1 MKNLAEGTIT
11 NIQRYSVHD
20 GPGIRTIVFFKGCPL
35 RCKWCQN
42 PETNTVTPSL
52 VFFKDKCLGCRTCL
66 GICPTGAV
74 YLKDDQLAYSR
85 SLCVS
90 CGACADRCPSLARE
104 IVGRVETVES
114 IFKTILRDKIFFD
127 MSGGGITL
135 SGGEPLMQ
143 PAFARDL
150 LQKSKSHG
158 IHTAIETCG
167 YAEWGAFEMVEC
179 YTDLFLYDVKV
190 VDADSHHHYTGVRN
204 EKILNNLM
212 RLAEKRANIVLRV
225 PFIPGVNSSTE
236 NLESLSKIA
245 KECNALE
252 IHLLPFHQAG
262 QLKWESLGESYSFAS
277 QKLPSEEEI
286 NAAAQILKKNGH
298 TVCIG
303 GSGVYKK

>member
-1 MKNLAEGTIT
+1 
-11 NIQRYSVHD
+11 
-20 GPGIRTIVFFKGCPL
+20 
-35 RCKWCQN
+35 
-42 PETNTVTPSL
+42 
-52 VFFKDKCLGCRTCL
+52 
-66 GICPTGAV
+66 
-74 YLKDDQLAYSR
+74 
-85 SLCVS
+85 
-90 CGACADRCPSLARE
+90 
-104 IVGRVETVES
+104 
-114 IFKTILRDKIFFD
+114 

-135 SGGEPLMQ
+135 SGGEPLMRQ
-143 PAFARDL
+143 PLHATFCRSQSPTGFIQL
-150 LQKSKSHG
+150 LKPAVCRVGKL
-158 IHTAIETCG
+158 
-167 YAEWGAFEMVEC
+167 EWMRL
-179 YTDLFLYDVKV
+179 YRLFLYDVKV

-286 NAAAQILKKNGH
+286 NAQLK
-298 TVCIG
+298 
-303 GSGVYKK
+303 Y